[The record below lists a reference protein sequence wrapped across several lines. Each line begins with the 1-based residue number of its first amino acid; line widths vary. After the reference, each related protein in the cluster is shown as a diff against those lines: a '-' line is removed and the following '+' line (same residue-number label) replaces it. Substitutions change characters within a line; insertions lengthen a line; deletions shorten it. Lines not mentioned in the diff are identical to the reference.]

1 MRVRISYIE
10 NVSFNAS
17 VFKEVLSANKECES
31 ATLEVSSQGLARINF
46 KIDEYDATYYLVAD
60 TDV

>member
-1 MRVRISYIE
+1 MLV
-10 NVSFNAS
+10 
-17 VFKEVLSANKECES
+17 ANKECES

-46 KIDEYDATYYLVAD
+46 KVDEYDATYYLVAD